1 MKLSTAAV
9 KSSGALNS
17 WRVSASVGG
26 LVRAKMDA
34 MAGAEARR
42 KPADVKT
49 IERVVRV
56 RSWRKRLWRAV
67 EPGDSTMAFVRIGY
81 QDFAEETS
89 CTPIL
94 VAYKRQCEG

>member
-9 KSSGALNS
+9 KSSGALKS
-17 WRVSASVGG
+17 LRVSASVGG

-49 IERVVRV
+49 IEREVRV

-67 EPGDSTMAFVRIGY
+67 EPGDSTTSFVRNAH
-81 QDFAEETS
+81 QVHAEEHS

-94 VAYKRQCEG
+94 VAYKRHCEG